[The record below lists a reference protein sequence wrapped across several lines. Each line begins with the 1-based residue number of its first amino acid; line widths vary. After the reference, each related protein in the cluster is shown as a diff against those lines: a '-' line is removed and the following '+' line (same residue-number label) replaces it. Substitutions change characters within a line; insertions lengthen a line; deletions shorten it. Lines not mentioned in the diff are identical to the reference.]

1 LYKSCFG
8 ICFGPG
14 KIRKITQSSSEREA
28 SERHKVSEDSAKIT
42 QVQIQEE
49 LMVDSTMMDLA

>member
-1 LYKSCFG
+1 LESVLGLKNLGRSRSLHLRQSQLRD
-8 ICFGPG
+8 
-14 KIRKITQSSSEREA
+14 RKA
-28 SERHKVSEDSAKIT
+28 SEDSAIT

>member
-1 LYKSCFG
+1 LESVLGLK
-8 ICFGPG
+8 

-49 LMVDSTMMDLA
+49 FMVDSTMMDLA

>member
-1 LYKSCFG
+1 LESVLAWRILERSC
-8 ICFGPG
+8 
-14 KIRKITQSSSEREA
+14 SLHLRESHLRDTKA
-28 SERHKVSEDSAKIT
+28 SEDSAIT